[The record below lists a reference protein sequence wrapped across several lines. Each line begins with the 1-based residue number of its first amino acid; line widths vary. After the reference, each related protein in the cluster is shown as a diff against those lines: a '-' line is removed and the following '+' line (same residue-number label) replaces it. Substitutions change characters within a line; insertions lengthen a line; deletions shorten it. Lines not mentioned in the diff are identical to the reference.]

1 MYPSVKKVAVAENY
15 KYLLSSVIKKAA
27 FVKKVAVAENYKYL
41 LSSVIKKAAFYNMD
55 PYLSFSLSNK
65 LEEPDI
71 FNTERSNG

>member
-1 MYPSVKKVAVAENY
+1 MVKKRSKYNPLNEGGGMYPS
-15 KYLLSSVIKKAA
+15 
-27 FVKKVAVAENYKYL
+27 VKKVAVAENYKYL